1 MPAETS
7 RTKIISVRIPKQYLQ
22 VADALIEAGFFRN
35 RTELTV
41 AAYDCLLRKF
51 APLLY
56 AYLETKEKRGIP
68 STPEDFA
75 KFFIEYLKE
84 AGDVLAKTVP
94 DNITDSFYFVVAA
107 KLWDLDRHSPD
118 AIKKL
123 VRAYA
128 HLSSEEGEKMQR
140 QGDLAVPPHAS
151 RPKASPG
158 GESPESD
165 SPRGKSLGGESP

>member
-7 RTKIISVRIPKQYLQ
+7 RTRIISVRIPKQYLQ

-41 AAYDCLLRKF
+41 AAYDCLIRRF

-56 AYLETKEKRGIP
+56 AYLETKEKRGTP
-68 STPEDFA
+68 STPEDFG
-75 KFFIEYLKE
+75 KFFIDYLKE
-84 AGDVLAKTVP
+84 AESVLVETAP
-94 DNITDSFYFVVAA
+94 DNVTDSFYFVVAA

-128 HLSSEEGEKMQR
+128 HLSSEEGEKMQS
-140 QGDLAVPPHAS
+140 QGDLAVSPHAS
-151 RPKASPG
+151 RPNSSSGGEASQSESTRDKSRG
-158 GESPESD
+158 GESP
-165 SPRGKSLGGESP
+165 